1 MRGIISC
8 VIVSKYNSLSVW
20 LLLGLPISMISLSL
34 FNKKSNALHNINN
47 MRL

>member
-8 VIVSKYNSLSVW
+8 LIVYKYNSLILW

-34 FNKKSNALHNINN
+34 FNKKSNALNNINN